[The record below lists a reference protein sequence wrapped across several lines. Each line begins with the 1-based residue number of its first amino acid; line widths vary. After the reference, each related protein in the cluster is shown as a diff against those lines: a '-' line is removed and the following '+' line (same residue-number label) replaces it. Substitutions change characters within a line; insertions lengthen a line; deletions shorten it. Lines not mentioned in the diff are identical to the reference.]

1 MKHLIALSTLL
12 FALHAAAE
20 CPSDIPA
27 EMPTVPSGPAVTEE
41 ALRNARVA
49 TLAYVKTVEAYL
61 RCRNL
66 LLPDIA
72 YNQLVERAT
81 TAADDYNRALQA
93 YRQRTEVLAKN

>member
-12 FALHAAAE
+12 LALHASAE

-27 EMPTVPSGPAVTEE
+27 DMPVVPSGPAATGE
-41 ALRNARVA
+41 AMREARVA

-61 RCRNL
+61 RCRNV

-72 YNQLVERAT
+72 YNQLVDRAT
-81 TAADDYNRALQA
+81 TAADAYNRELRI

>member
-12 FALHAAAE
+12 FALHASAE

-27 EMPTVPSGPAVTEE
+27 DMPAVPSGTAATGE
-41 ALRNARVA
+41 AMRDARVA

-81 TAADDYNRALQA
+81 TAADAYNRELRS
-93 YRQRTEVLAKN
+93 YRQRTEALAKN

>member
-12 FALHAAAE
+12 IALHAAAE

-27 EMPTVPSGPAVTEE
+27 EMPVVPSGPAATEE
-41 ALRNARVA
+41 ALRDARVA

-72 YNQLVERAT
+72 YNQLVDRAT
-81 TAADDYNRALQA
+81 TAAEAYNRELQS